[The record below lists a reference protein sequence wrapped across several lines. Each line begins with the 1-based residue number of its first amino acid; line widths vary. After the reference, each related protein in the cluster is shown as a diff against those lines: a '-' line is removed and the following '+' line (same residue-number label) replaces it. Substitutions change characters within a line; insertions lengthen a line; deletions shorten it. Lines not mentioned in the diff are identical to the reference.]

1 MASLLTGLL
10 GNALKCHYD
19 RVSLHSMM
27 EANIIVTGAIESEG
41 NTYWQQGQFFLTPIA
56 RRYWHP
62 HLATRSCKVPSTEIC
77 PFLAPFPCFHGL
89 KRESVRQAQ
98 RIAKEQK
105 LVCAVNTSVTSRS
118 VGRLYVPLSCCDANP
133 KTSCALSGH

>member
-1 MASLLTGLL
+1 MASLLTVTGLL
-10 GNALKCHYD
+10 GNGCKCHYD

-27 EANIIVTGAIESEG
+27 EENIIVTGAIESEG

-77 PFLAPFPCFHGL
+77 PSPLASFPRFPEKAAFGKLKGL
-89 KRESVRQAQ
+89 QRRKSWFVLSTRVR
-98 RIAKEQK
+98 
-105 LVCAVNTSVTSRS
+105 VTSRL
-118 VGRLYVPLSCCDANP
+118 LYLPLSCCDANP